1 MGQIFT
7 LAFVAVLATLGVSI
21 LFSYFFVKAWEE
33 EDAWWVRCQDKLAS
47 ARLLIL
53 PRRKQK

>member
-1 MGQIFT
+1 MGQVFPLI
-7 LAFVAVLATLGVSI
+7 VVIVMATVGVSI

-33 EDAWWVRCQDKLAS
+33 EDAWWVRCQDKLVR

-53 PRRKQK
+53 PWRKQG

>member
-1 MGQIFT
+1 MGQIFP
-7 LAFVAVLATLGVSI
+7 LACVVVMATVGVSL

-53 PRRKQK
+53 PWRKQG

>member
-1 MGQIFT
+1 MGQVFPLVVI
-7 LAFVAVLATLGVSI
+7 VVMATVGVSL

-53 PRRKQK
+53 PWRKQG

>member
-1 MGQIFT
+1 MGQVFPLIVVT
-7 LAFVAVLATLGVSI
+7 VMATVGVSI

-33 EDAWWVRCQDKLAS
+33 EDAWWVRCQDKLAR

-53 PRRKQK
+53 PWRKQG

>member
-1 MGQIFT
+1 MGQIFP
-7 LAFVAVLATLGVSI
+7 LACVVVMATVGVSL

-47 ARLLIL
+47 ARLLTL
-53 PRRKQK
+53 PWRKQG